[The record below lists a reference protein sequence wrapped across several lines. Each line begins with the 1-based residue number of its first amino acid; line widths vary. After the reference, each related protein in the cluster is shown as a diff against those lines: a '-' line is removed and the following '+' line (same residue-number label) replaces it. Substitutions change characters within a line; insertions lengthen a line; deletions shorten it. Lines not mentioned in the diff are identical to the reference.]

1 MSGPLHN
8 LRVVE
13 MSGLGPCPLAGQLLA
28 DMGAEVITID
38 RSSTAV
44 DPTDINRR
52 NKQSIAIDLKTKA
65 GLEIALK
72 LIERA
77 DILIEGFRPGV
88 MEKLGLGPGD
98 CLARNPRLIFGRMT
112 GWGQTG
118 PLAKTAG
125 HDLNYLAITGAL
137 NSIGLKDKPPIPPL
151 NLVADYG
158 GGTMFLLFGVLSALF
173 ERSQSGK
180 GQVVDAA
187 MVDGVP
193 AMMGLLHSWMAQ
205 QQWTSQRESNLLDG
219 GAPFYRCYE
228 TAEGKYLSVG
238 PLEPKF
244 FAELIEKAGIVQEH
258 AQNQYDSAS
267 WPDKHAEY
275 EAVFLSKNRDEWMKI
290 FDSSDACIAP
300 VLEMDEVESHPHNA
314 SRETF
319 VRIDGVLQ
327 ASPAPRFSRTSPNTP
342 KTPTAVGAD
351 SEDIL
356 QQLGYNDSD
365 IDQLIQ
371 SCVLT

>member
-8 LRVVE
+8 LKVIE
-13 MSGLGPCPLAGQLLA
+13 MTGLGPCPLAGQLLA
-28 DMGAEVITID
+28 DMGAEVIAID
-38 RSSTAV
+38 RATAEV

-52 NKQSIAIDLKTKA
+52 NKKSIALNLKSDA

-72 LIERA
+72 LIEQA

-88 MEKLGLGPGD
+88 MESLGLGSEV
-98 CLARNPRLIFGRMT
+98 CLERNPKLIFGRMT

-137 NSIGLKDKPPIPPL
+137 NSIGLRDQPPIPPL
-151 NLVADYG
+151 NLAADYG

-180 GQVVDAA
+180 GQVIDAA

-193 AMMGLLHSWMAQ
+193 AMMGLLHSWQAQ
-205 QQWTSQRESNLLDG
+205 RQWSPQRESNLLDG

-228 TAEGKYLSVG
+228 TADDKHLSVG

-244 FAELIEKAGIVQEH
+244 FAELVEKAGLPKEH
-258 AQNQYDSAS
+258 LANQNDQAKWTDRRE
-267 WPDKHAEY
+267 EY
-275 EAVFLSKNRDEWMKI
+275 AAVFLRKSRDEWMAI
-290 FDSSDACIAP
+290 FDDSDACVAP
-300 VLEMDEVESHPHNA
+300 VLDMGEVEAHPHN
-314 SRETF
+314 SMRETF
-319 VRIDGVLQ
+319 TRIDGVLQ
-327 ASPAPRFSRTSPNTP
+327 ASPAPRFSRTPADKP
-342 KTPTAVGAD
+342 KPPTAAGAD

-356 QQLGYNDSD
+356 QQLNYSD
-365 IDQLIQ
+365 DDIEQLKQ
-371 SCVLT
+371 SRALT

>member
-1 MSGPLHN
+1 
-8 LRVVE
+8 

-98 CLARNPRLIFGRMT
+98 CLARNPKLIFGRMT

>member
-1 MSGPLHN
+1 
-8 LRVVE
+8 

-28 DMGAEVITID
+28 DMGAEVIVVD
-38 RSSTAV
+38 RASAKV

-52 NKQSIAIDLKTKA
+52 NKQSIAINLKTSEGLAVAKKLA
-65 GLEIALK
+65 G
-72 LIERA
+72 RA

-88 MEKLGLGPGD
+88 MEGLGLGPD
-98 CLARNPRLIFGRMT
+98 SCLEANPALIYGRMT

-125 HDLNYLAITGAL
+125 HDINYLAITGAL
-137 NSIGLKDKPPIPPL
+137 NSIGLKDTPPVPPL

-205 QQWTSQRESNLLDG
+205 QQWSTQRESNLLDG

-228 TAEGKYLSVG
+228 TADGKYLSIG
-238 PLEPKF
+238 SLEPKF
-244 FAELIEKAGIVQEH
+244 FAELVEKIGIEENGLT
-258 AQNQYDSAS
+258 NQYDAAS
-267 WPDKHAEY
+267 WSDQHDEY
-275 EAVFLSKNRDEWMKI
+275 TEIFLSKGLDEWMAI
-290 FDSSDACIAP
+290 FEGSDACVTP
-300 VLEMDEVESHPHNA
+300 VLDINEVEFHPHNA
-314 SRETF
+314 ERETF
-319 VRIDGVLQ
+319 IRIDGVLQ
-327 ASPAPRFSRTSPNTP
+327 ASPAPRFSRTPAAKP
-342 KTPTAVGAD
+342 QAPTAPGEN
-351 SEDIL
+351 SEAIL
-356 QQLGYNDSD
+356 QSLGYNDAA
-365 IDQLIQ
+365 IDQLKQ
-371 SCVLT
+371 SKVLS